1 MFTQPSAPPAD
12 FASDVAD
19 GLRGSP
25 KQLQPKY
32 FYDALGSSLF
42 EAICRLPWYRITRAE
57 HRLLAQH
64 APAIASAL
72 ADAAGDDRATVIELG
87 CGKGE
92 KLARLARA
100 LDEHPPSVAIHLVDV
115 SKQALRGAERRLHR
129 FPRFTVSTHQTT
141 YEDGLRR
148 AAASRPD
155 GPAMVLFLGS
165 NIGNFDPRDAAAL
178 ISDVASSLRGGD
190 LFLLGADLVKPEA
203 NLVLAYDDPLGVTAA
218 FNKNVLVRINR
229 ELGAD
234 FDLDSFHHEARWNAD
249 ESRIEMHLV
258 SRRPQRV
265 AVPAADL
272 VIEFEAGESI
282 WTESSYKYET
292 DQIAA
297 IGAAAGFS
305 VAQQW
310 VDQRER
316 FALTLFAASE
326 QD

>member
-1 MFTQPSAPPAD
+1 MFMPPSAPPAD

-19 GLRGSP
+19 GLRRAP

-42 EAICRLPWYRITRAE
+42 DAICRLPWYRITRAE
-57 HRLLAQH
+57 HRLLVRH

-72 ADAAGDDRATVIELG
+72 AAPAGGGLVTVIELG

-92 KLARLARA
+92 KLARIGRA
-100 LDEHPPSVAIHLVDV
+100 LDEQPASADIHLVDV
-115 SKQALRGAERRLHR
+115 SEQALRGAERRLQR
-129 FPRFTVSTHQTT
+129 FRRFAVSTHQTT
-141 YEDGLRR
+141 YEEGLRR
-148 AAASRPD
+148 AAAARAS

-165 NIGNFDPRDAAAL
+165 NIGNFDPPDAAAL
-178 ISDVASSLRGGD
+178 VAYVASSLRGGD

-203 NLVLAYDDPLGVTAA
+203 NLVRAYDDPLGVTAA
-218 FNKNVLVRINR
+218 FNKNVLVRMNR

-265 AVPAADL
+265 AISAADL

-282 WTESSYKYET
+282 WTESSYKYEPER
-292 DQIAA
+292 IAA
-297 IGAAAGFS
+297 MGASAGFS

-310 VDQRER
+310 IDERGR
-316 FALTLFAASE
+316 FALTLFE
-326 QD
+326 MP

>member
-1 MFTQPSAPPAD
+1 MFMQRSAPPAD
-12 FASDVAD
+12 FASDVSD
-19 GLRGSP
+19 GLRRSP

-64 APAIASAL
+64 APAIAAAL
-72 ADAAGDDRATVIELG
+72 AAAAIEDRVNVIELG

-92 KLARLARA
+92 KLARIARA
-100 LDEHPPSVAIHLVDV
+100 LSERPASAAIHLVDV
-115 SKQALRGAERRLHR
+115 SAQALRGAERRLHR
-129 FPRFTVSTHQTT
+129 FPRFTVSLHQTT
-141 YEDGLRR
+141 YEEGLHR
-148 AAASRPD
+148 AAAARSD

-165 NIGNFDPRDAAAL
+165 NIGNFDPPDAAAL
-178 ISDVASSLRGGD
+178 IADVASSLRGGD

-203 NLVLAYDDPLGVTAA
+203 ILVRAYDDPLGVTAA

-234 FDLDSFHHEARWNAD
+234 FDLASFHHEARWNAS
-249 ESRIEMHLV
+249 ERRIEMHLV

-272 VIEFEAGESI
+272 VVEFEAGESI

-292 DQIAA
+292 ATVAA

-305 VAQQW
+305 VAEQW
-310 VDQRER
+310 VDEPGS
-316 FALTLFAASE
+316 FALTLFVKP
-326 QD
+326 

>member
-1 MFTQPSAPPAD
+1 MFMQRSAPSAD

-19 GLRGSP
+19 GLRRAP
-25 KQLQPKY
+25 KRLQPKY

-57 HRLLAQH
+57 HRLLARH
-64 APAIASAL
+64 GAAIASAL
-72 ADAAGDDRATVIELG
+72 SASAGDRRVTVIELG

-92 KLARLARA
+92 KLARIARA
-100 LDEHPPSVAIHLVDV
+100 LNDHPASAEVHLVDV
-115 SKQALRGAERRLHR
+115 SAQALRGAARRLHR
-129 FPRFTVSTHQTT
+129 FPRFTVSLHQTT
-141 YEDGLRR
+141 YEDGLHR
-148 AAASRPD
+148 AAAARSD

-165 NIGNFDPRDAAAL
+165 NIGNFDPLDGAAL
-178 ISDVASSLRGGD
+178 IADVASSLRGGD

-203 NLVLAYDDPLGVTAA
+203 NLVRAYDDPLGVTAA

-234 FDLDSFHHEARWNAD
+234 FDLASFHHEARWNAAA
-249 ESRIEMHLV
+249 SRIEMHLV

-272 VIEFEAGESI
+272 VVDFEAGESI

-292 DQIAA
+292 AEIAA

-310 VDQRER
+310 VDARAS
-316 FALTLFAASE
+316 FALTLFVKP
-326 QD
+326 